1 MKKVIYKEG
10 IIDGI
15 KFSFESGRLAPQAH
29 SSVFA
34 KMGDT
39 AVLVTVI
46 VSNSKEM
53 PGFFPLT
60 IEYKEKLYASGLI
73 SSSRFIKRE
82 GRPSSDEI
90 LKARIID
97 RSIRPLFKE
106 DFRAEIQ
113 VVVNVLSYDKENDP
127 VVVSVNAVS
136 LALSLLGLPF
146 EGPISGV
153 KVSLINDE
161 FRLNPSDNLEDQ
173 SPLNMFISS
182 IDDSIT
188 MIEAEGDSI
197 SEDKVIDAIEF
208 AYNESKKLR
217 DLQRGFIKESNV
229 STFEYTPYV
238 IPEELLS
245 DIDKNFLSKIEKFI
259 WEEGENPNAEII
271 ECYKETYSENLINDA
286 ISYFEKK
293 SCRKGIIENKKR
305 PDKRGMDDI
314 RNLYIDIDI
323 LPRTHGS
330 AIFQRGDTQVLSV
343 VTLASEKQ
351 RQTIESI
358 YGEESKKYMH
368 HYNFPGWSVGELSR
382 NIYYPSR
389 RDIGHGALAERAL
402 ERQIPSIEEFPYAIR
417 VVSETLS
424 SNGSSSMA
432 SVCGSTLAL
441 MSAGVSIKNPISGI
455 AMGLVMDNDKYEIL
469 TDIQGPEDHFGDM
482 DFKVAGS
489 EKGIT
494 ALQMDNKL
502 KGISIPILKEAL
514 EKARIARHFILGK
527 MLEVIPEPRL
537 SISKYAPKI
546 EIVKVDQK
554 NIGSIIGSGGK
565 VIKEIIEKSGA
576 EVFISDDGNV
586 SITSDVD
593 GAVEKALS
601 MIMDIVKEVE
611 IGGIYTAKVVKITTF
626 GIFVN
631 ITPTIS
637 GLVHVS
643 EMADKFVKDPNVL
656 VKVGDEV
663 LVKIIGRDENGKL
676 KLSMKQAKD

>member
-1 MKKVIYKEG
+1 MKEVIYKEG
-10 IIDGI
+10 VIDGV

-46 VSNSKEM
+46 VSNSKEI

-106 DFRAEIQ
+106 DFRSEIQ

-146 EGPISGV
+146 EGPVSGV

-161 FRLNPSDNLEDQ
+161 FKLNPSDNLEGQ

-182 IDDSIT
+182 TDDSVT
-188 MIEAEGDSI
+188 MIEAEGDSV
-197 SEDKVIDAIEF
+197 SENKVISAIEF

-217 DLQRGFIKESNV
+217 DLQRDFIKESRV

-245 DIDKNFLSKIEKFI
+245 DIEKNFLSKIEKFI
-259 WEEGENPNAEII
+259 WEDGENPNTEII
-271 ECYKETYSENLINDA
+271 ELYKETYSENLINDA

-441 MSAGVSIKNPISGI
+441 MAAGVSIKNPISGI
-455 AMGLVMDNDKYEIL
+455 AMGLVMDDDKYEIL

-514 EKARIARHFILGK
+514 ERAQIARHFILEK

-546 EIVKVDQK
+546 EIIKVDQK
-554 NIGSIIGSGGK
+554 DIGSIIGSGGK

-601 MIMDIVKEVE
+601 MVMDIVKEVE

>member
-1 MKKVIYKEG
+1 
-10 IIDGI
+10 
-15 KFSFESGRLAPQAH
+15 
-29 SSVFA
+29 
-34 KMGDT
+34 
-39 AVLVTVI
+39 
-46 VSNSKEM
+46 
-53 PGFFPLT
+53 
-60 IEYKEKLYASGLI
+60 
-73 SSSRFIKRE
+73 
-82 GRPSSDEI
+82 
-90 LKARIID
+90 
-97 RSIRPLFKE
+97 
-106 DFRAEIQ
+106 
-113 VVVNVLSYDKENDP
+113 
-127 VVVSVNAVS
+127 
-136 LALSLLGLPF
+136 LPF
-146 EGPISGV
+146 EGPVSGV

-161 FRLNPSDNLEDQ
+161 FKLNPSDNLEGQ

-182 IDDSIT
+182 TDDSVT
-188 MIEAEGDSI
+188 MIEAEGDSV
-197 SEDKVIDAIEF
+197 SENKVISAIEF

-217 DLQRGFIKESNV
+217 DLQRDFIKESRV

-245 DIDKNFLSKIEKFI
+245 DIEKNFLSKIEKFI
-259 WEEGENPNAEII
+259 WEDGENPNTEII
-271 ECYKETYSENLINDA
+271 ELYKETYSENLINDA

-441 MSAGVSIKNPISGI
+441 MAAGVSIKNPISGI
-455 AMGLVMDNDKYEIL
+455 AMGLVMDDDKYEIL

-514 EKARIARHFILGK
+514 ERAQIARHFILEK

-546 EIVKVDQK
+546 EIIKVDQK
-554 NIGSIIGSGGK
+554 DIGSIIGSGGK

-601 MIMDIVKEVE
+601 MVMDIVKEVE